1 MIKSLPIIGK
11 LFLFLDMLL
20 FGFPDFNLYSTPLLV
35 LVLQGL
41 LFGILLLYRY
51 FTEKN
56 ISDLLLAIILLITCY
71 HRTTYT
77 IGFMDWYDTYRNTKI
92 NYYLISLGMVLAP
105 MIYFYVRS
113 ITIASFRFR
122 RKHIWHFLPWMV
134 FFGIK
139 LFILIYDSSQPG
151 FADTQNGYM
160 VINFQWKYLGPITT
174 LFSTAQMLLYLAFTF
189 QLYYQYRKRI
199 EQYFSNT
206 YKLELNWIRNFLF
219 IYTAI
224 FLYGIVQLF
233 INEYVTELHW
243 TQKWWLQFFSAL
255 AVIYI
260 GIKGYFTNTIT
271 LTSLN
276 FESDGFSKT
285 KDTVTLPLQISDD
298 VKEKKEKLEKYF
310 HSEKPYLNPDLN
322 LVELAGDLK
331 LSRAQLSEVINIG
344 FDQNFNDFVNQYRVN
359 AVKEMLRSGKQ
370 QQLSLLGI
378 AYECGFNS
386 KATFNRVFR
395 KLTNTSPTEFAKSLL

>member
-1 MIKSLPIIGK
+1 M
-11 LFLFLDMLL
+11 FLFA
-20 FGFPDFNLYSTPLLV
+20 FPNFNLYSTPLLV

-41 LFGILLLYRY
+41 LFGILLLYR
-51 FTEKN
+51 FITKKN

-122 RKHIWHFLPWMV
+122 RKHIWHFIPWIV

-160 VINFQWKYLGPITT
+160 VINFQWKYLAPIST

-255 AVIYI
+255 AVLYI
-260 GIKGYFTNTIT
+260 GVKGYFTNTVM

-276 FESDGFSKT
+276 FESDVVTET
-285 KDTVTLPLQISDD
+285 KDSAISPQQISDD
-298 VKEKKEKLEKYF
+298 VKEKKEQLINYF
-310 HSEKPYLNPDLN
+310 TSEKPYLDADLN
-322 LVELAGDLK
+322 LVELASDLK

-370 QQLSLLGI
+370 EQLSLLGI

-395 KLTNTSPTEFAKSLL
+395 KLTNTSPTEFAKGLL